1 MSNWCN
7 TALVF
12 EGDKQEIKT
21 LYQTMKK
28 LERRKTPLVENGF
41 GTNWLGCLVE
51 ALGGKWENTYCRG
64 SWMSL
69 QCQGNVLRMETET
82 AWAPCIETYD
92 FICEKFPSL
101 TYYYISEEPMMDFYE
116 TNDSEVRYF
125 KDRYAVDAHFPDD
138 GYVTE
143 YFPCLEKTLDWVSR
157 MCGCAICSE
166 KDLCD
171 LNRQWKSAGTDNYCY
186 LYQYNV
192 V

>member
-1 MSNWCN
+1 MPWVMDVLAMPGECLAHGNGN
-7 TALVF
+7 RMGALHRDLRLHLREVPLLDLLLHF
-12 EGDKQEIKT
+12 
-21 LYQTMKK
+21 
-28 LERRKTPLVENGF
+28 RRTDDG
-41 GTNWLGCLVE
+41 
-51 ALGGKWENTYCRG
+51 
-64 SWMSL
+64 
-69 QCQGNVLRMETET
+69 
-82 AWAPCIETYD
+82 
-92 FICEKFPSL
+92 
-101 TYYYISEEPMMDFYE
+101 FYE
-116 TNDSEVRYF
+116 TNDSEGRYF

-166 KDLCD
+166 KDLGD

>member
-1 MSNWCN
+1 M
-7 TALVF
+7 
-12 EGDKQEIKT
+12 
-21 LYQTMKK
+21 
-28 LERRKTPLVENGF
+28 VENGF

-116 TNDSEVRYF
+116 TNDSEGRYF

-143 YFPCLEKTLDWVSR
+143 YFPAWRKPLT
-157 MCGCAICSE
+157 GCRECAVAPSAP
-166 KDLCD
+166 KRTWATSTDSG
-171 LNRQWKSAGTDNYCY
+171 NRQGRTITATCTNTMWCDEPQGQLMGSPADFP
-186 LYQYNV
+186 
-192 V
+192 